1 MSRILWVT
9 DEPPDRSRG
18 GGSIRQANLLQ
29 RVAAAHEVHLVT
41 TNAVDDTR
49 AVADVASTTLV
60 GAPPPAP
67 PTTTARRA
75 VDLARAAVTGGPAGL
90 RATQGLRE
98 LMLPSVLRLAA
109 DVDLVC
115 VEHDWL
121 APLGLHVRHVPTSLT
136 LHYLPSQRA
145 DQWSQSAP
153 SALRRLR
160 WAEEARR
167 LRRLEADWVA
177 GYDGVVVVSE
187 DDRRDLGTGVLIPNG
202 VDTDL
207 VRPTPLPTTPSIVLT
222 GSFNYQPNVDGATWF
237 VREVLPR
244 IREHVPDASVALV
257 GRQPTDEVRRLDDG
271 AGVRLHA
278 DVPSVLPYLAAAK
291 VAVVP
296 LRVGSGTRLK
306 ALEALAAGRPVVG
319 TTIGLAG
326 LDLDEHTAVAA
337 DDPAA
342 FAAGVVRVLQDD
354 ALAAAMASAGR
365 AHVEAHFG
373 WDRIG
378 ADYAAYLEDLATSAA
393 QQSTSP

>member
-1 MSRILWVT
+1 M
-9 DEPPDRSRG
+9 
-18 GGSIRQANLLQ
+18 
-29 RVAAAHEVHLVT
+29 
-41 TNAVDDTR
+41 
-49 AVADVASTTLV
+49 
-60 GAPPPAP
+60 
-67 PTTTARRA
+67 
-75 VDLARAAVTGGPAGL
+75 
-90 RATQGLRE
+90 
-98 LMLPSVLRLAA
+98 
-109 DVDLVC
+109 
-115 VEHDWL
+115 
-121 APLGLHVRHVPTSLT
+121 
-136 LHYLPSQRA
+136 
-145 DQWSQSAP
+145 
-153 SALRRLR
+153 
-160 WAEEARR
+160 
-167 LRRLEADWVA
+167 
-177 GYDGVVVVSE
+177 
-187 DDRRDLGTGVLIPNG
+187 
-202 VDTDL
+202 
-207 VRPTPLPTTPSIVLT
+207 
-222 GSFNYQPNVDGATWF
+222 
-237 VREVLPR
+237 LPR